1 MCANHAKLC
10 NSCKKKLIDEKLQQC
25 ASLYTNLGMES
36 TDEERLQAKSKEQEI
51 LYEIMAIDEDK
62 GKRLLNIE

>member
-1 MCANHAKLC
+1 MCATHAKLC